1 MEELRTLLVAGHPE
15 LSERIHRLKGIE
27 IIDEDDDP
35 DVVIDA
41 LNYEEADLIILNTL

>member
-35 DVVIDA
+35 GCGHRRPQ
-41 LNYEEADLIILNTL
+41 L